1 MLNHGVPALVVSKIL
16 GHSNPSVTLNIYA
29 HSTLDMQS
37 QASRIMD
44 EIVTPITVMFSK
56 PEEVWPRQKEHRND

>member
-16 GHSNPSVTLNIYA
+16 GHSNPSVTLSIYA

-37 QASRIMD
+37 QAASIMD
-44 EIVTPITVMFSK
+44 EIVTPIPVRIQDLQPSATNCN
-56 PEEVWPRQKEHRND
+56 R